1 MANILIIKVIP
12 SATAHA
18 AHNPSVPKILDIS
31 NMQAESAAN
40 VRIPDNTADT
50 VPLEKAVNKPD
61 AIILKPT
68 NRQAGTE
75 KYRHLHAS
83 WKNCSESPVG

>member
-50 VPLEKAVNKPD
+50 VPYP
-61 AIILKPT
+61 P
-68 NRQAGTE
+68 
-75 KYRHLHAS
+75 S
-83 WKNCSESPVG
+83 SEINF